1 MIQYL
6 LNATA
11 IWLLSLVIFDLFLRK
26 ETYHSYN
33 RFYLIGTL
41 LLGVF
46 LPLWEWQNSIVIY
59 GQGINQPLQK
69 ALQVK
74 EDISNS
80 GSGLQHNAIGW
91 QTYLTYI
98 YFAGVAMSIILFA
111 VELIKLISLYNKGR
125 KAKDGAWTIIET
137 GKKHSP
143 FSIFNYAFVES
154 KDQYT
159 AEQWNII
166 LTHEQLH
173 SMAFHF
179 VDLLIVQAARIVFWF
194 HPLVYLYQRRIMLL
208 HEYQADKVSAVQ
220 VKQYGQ
226 FLIEQAM
233 LQRAPAVS
241 HSFNYSPVKSR
252 IVMLTRKSS
261 ALAKSKLLLVVPL
274 TLICLLLFTNNSFS
288 AKFEKQGNIVKY
300 RGNTIELSPPS
311 IPDTVTVIDAVTG
324 KQNMVVTRKNPNP
337 IKLNGKKIYTS
348 DDVNVKMKM
357 GAPATNKADID
368 GGAIKEYL
376 LSNMKNEI
384 AKLDDGN
391 YVLHLDNIVLD
402 ENGAIVYYEYNG
414 ITGAKPFAQA
424 PPGQEGMNK
433 APKVSKAVANE
444 FEKKTGI
451 LIDNAPRHGAA
462 YFNGNAVP
470 YLLNTIAFWNSFT
483 VKNHKLVSL

>member
-98 YFAGVAMSIILFA
+98 YFAGVAVSIILFA
-111 VELIKLISLYNKGR
+111 VELIKLISLYNKCR

-261 ALAKSKLLLVVPL
+261 AIAKSKLLLIVPL
-274 TLICLLLFTNNSFS
+274 TLVCLLLFTNNSFS

-324 KQNMVVTRKNPNP
+324 KQNMVVTRKNPVP
-337 IKLNGKKIYTS
+337 IKLNNKKIYQAEDLDVRNMIS
-348 DDVNVKMKM
+348 DKITDKSSL
-357 GAPATNKADID
+357 TAD
-368 GGAIKEYL
+368 GVREYI
-376 LSNMKNEI
+376 LSNLGNELS
-384 AKLDDGN
+384 KLEDGYYWL
-391 YVLHLDNIVLD
+391 YVDNVVID
-402 ENGAIVYYEYNG
+402 EAGNIVYYEYDGLNG
-414 ITGAKPFAQA
+414 TSNNYPETKHPEVDKATSDAFGKKIGKLLDSA
-424 PPGQEGMNK
+424 PQH
-433 APKVSKAVANE
+433 APAHLK
-444 FEKKTGI
+444 GY
-451 LIDNAPRHGAA
+451 P
-462 YFNGNAVP
+462 VP
-470 YLLNTIAFWNSFT
+470 YLVTGVVFHNAFQI
-483 VKNHKLVSL
+483 KNHKLVSI